1 MDTSPFNGD
10 SASVD
15 LKRARRR
22 RAATA
27 ASPIDRLPPNSI
39 EMEKGVL
46 GCCIIDPNDCIGKC
60 TLLLP
65 DKEEEFYDLRNQTI
79 YTALVEMFDAREP
92 IDLITLQQWLKDRQL
107 LDQVGGTPYLIQL
120 ERDTPSAAN
129 LTYYTEIVH
138 EKYLLRK
145 LIHTCSDAVGKV
157 YDFEGKVDALLDEVE
172 RDIMKI
178 RTRRGAA
185 RADIKALVNSAIGV
199 IEDKFTRQG
208 AISGLQTGFTDLDRY
223 TDGLVAGELIV
234 PAAYPGVGKT
244 SLLMNMVENIV
255 LIQKLPAAIFSME
268 MTAEQLVT
276 RFLCSAA
283 KVNLKRI
290 GSGGMCEA
298 DFPKLTSAAGRT
310 SNSKLYIIDDVETI
324 GQIRAESR
332 RLKQEHKVSMIGVDY
347 IQRVRADSGDNR
359 EQEVANI
366 SSGLKN
372 IAKELKVPV
381 VAPSQLNEDGK
392 LRESRAIGQDADQIW
407 MMESQE
413 ESKSEDSEAVDL
425 WIRKNRNGPR
435 DVCVHL
441 TFLKEFTRFES
452 AAKVSDEDVPKPRQ
466 YND

>member
-10 SASVD
+10 TPVD

-22 RAATA
+22 KSVSTA
-27 ASPIDRLPPNSI
+27 SLIDRLPPHSP
-39 EMEKGVL
+39 EAEKGVL
-46 GCCIIDPNDCIGKC
+46 GCCMISPNDCIGQC
-60 TLLLP
+60 ALLLP
-65 DKEEEFYDLRNQTI
+65 DKEAFYDLRHQTI
-79 YTALVEMFDAREP
+79 YTALVDMFDAREP
-92 IDLITLQQWLKDRQL
+92 IDLITLHQWLKDRQL
-107 LDQVGGTPYLIQL
+107 LEQAGGISYLSQL
-120 ERDTPSAAN
+120 ERDIASSAN
-129 LTYYTEIVH
+129 LTYYTGIVY

-145 LIHTCSDAVGKV
+145 LIHTCSGAVGKV
-157 YDFEGKVDALLDEVE
+157 YEFEGEVDTLLDEVE

-178 RTRRGAA
+178 RTRRGAK
-185 RADIKALVNSAIGV
+185 RADIKVLVNSAIGI
-199 IEDKFTRQG
+199 IEEKFTRQG
-208 AISGLQTGFTDLDRY
+208 AISGLSTGFTDLDRY

-234 PAAYPGVGKT
+234 PAAYPGIGKT

-255 LIQKLPAAIFSME
+255 LVQKLPAAIFSME

-276 RFLCSAA
+276 RFLCSTA

-290 GSGGMCEA
+290 GSGFMAEA

-310 SNSKLYIIDDVETI
+310 SASKLYIIDDVETI

-332 RLKQEHKVSMIGVDY
+332 RLKQEHNVAMIGVDY

-366 SSGLKN
+366 SSGLKS
-372 IAKELKVPV
+372 IAKELKLPV

-407 MMESQE
+407 MMESQD
-413 ESKSEDSEAVDL
+413 ESKTEDSEAVDL

-441 TFLKEFTRFES
+441 SFLKEFTRFEPAS
-452 AAKVSDEDVPKPRQ
+452 KVADEDVPKSRRH
-466 YND
+466 ND